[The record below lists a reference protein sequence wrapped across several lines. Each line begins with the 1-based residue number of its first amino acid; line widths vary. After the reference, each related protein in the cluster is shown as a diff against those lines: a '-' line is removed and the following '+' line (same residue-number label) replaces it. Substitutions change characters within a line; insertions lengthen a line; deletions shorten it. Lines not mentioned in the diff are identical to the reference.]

1 MRQKI
6 QSLLSELNH
15 GLVNREYILKTSLL
29 AMLAGENVL
38 LVGPPGTAKSMLARR
53 VAQGFAVDAHAE
65 SSDYFEYLLT
75 KFSTPEEIFGPLS
88 ITELKSD
95 RFKRNTAGYLPSVR
109 FVFLDEIFKAS
120 SSILNALLTILN
132 ERIYH
137 NGVVAEHTPLQGLV
151 AASNELPTGQEDLN
165 ALYDRFLMRCFVDY
179 VSDTQLLNLM
189 NTHNQGTAP
198 ALRHTITPQD
208 LADLQEKAKTIQ
220 IPDTIKQ
227 ALQAIWVQHKAVFK
241 EDNRETLSD
250 RRLLKALKIMC
261 FSAASNGRDA
271 VDLSDIFLL
280 KDSLWNHPDNRDAV
294 LTLINKTLKK
304 FNQQVPIS
312 SLNVLEMQDG
322 NGNWS
327 PVSSSN
333 TALQVSQTALA
344 QHSSVKTVIAA
355 AKGSVVK
362 GWVGS
367 GTQNDPLQVACL
379 DDLLDLSSEHIGN
392 KGYYFVQTADI
403 DGTAVKQW
411 QKIIFKGHYDG
422 QGFAIA
428 APDNVGVFSTVM
440 YGSSFSNIH
449 IPTNSRL
456 INTSDKLSKC
466 TITACSAGG
475 DLIYSSSS
483 FINGCTITACSAG
496 RGLIYSSSSIN
507 GCTITACSAEASLI
521 VSSNIDGCTITA
533 CSAGGSLIYSTYS
546 PFKTSSVLNCTISD
560 SLAAWFIIRLDNK
573 NADITNSTVSHCL
586 AGVDIAGV
594 DGRPYKNSSLTLN
607 NTARLDGFMVNETT
621 QLDASQWKQRY
632 FEGNLHWDFDTV
644 WQWDT
649 AKNHPVLQNCGV
661 SAMNKPAKAPLK
673 THTKKP
679 AEGMQDMLSHQLKN
693 NIWI

>member
-53 VAQGFAVDAHAE
+53 VAQGFAVDANSK

-179 VSDTQLLNLM
+179 VSDTQLLDLM

-280 KDSLWNHPDNRDAV
+280 KDSLWNHPDNIDAV
-294 LTLINKTLKK
+294 LTLINTTLKK

-344 QHSSVKTVIAA
+344 QHSSVKTVTAA

-379 DDLLDLSSEHIGN
+379 DDLLDLASEHIGN

-403 DGTAVKQW
+403 DGAAVKQW
-411 QKIIFKGHYDG
+411 QKITFGGHYDG

-428 APDNVGVFSTVM
+428 APDDVGIFSTVM
-440 YGSSFSNIH
+440 DGSSFSNIR

-456 INTSDKLSKC
+456 ISTSDKLSNC
-466 TITACSAGG
+466 I
-475 DLIYSSSS
+475 
-483 FINGCTITACSAG
+483 
-496 RGLIYSSSSIN
+496 
-507 GCTITACSAEASLI
+507 
-521 VSSNIDGCTITA
+521 ITA
-533 CSAGGSLIYSTYS
+533 CSAGGSLIYSSSITDCTITACSADKNLIYS
-546 PFKTSSVLNCTISD
+546 INGCTINGCTITACSAGASLIYFYNNTSSVVNCTIRD
-560 SLAAWFIIRLDNK
+560 SSAMTCIINSNNPCLDKVEKFI
-573 NADITNSTVSHCL
+573 VSNCFV
-586 AGVDIAGV
+586 GIGIAGINN
-594 DGRPYKNSSLTLN
+594 RPYIYARLTLN
-607 NTARLDGFMVNETT
+607 NTARLDGLMVNETT
-621 QLDASQWKQRY
+621 KLDASQWKQRY

-644 WQWDT
+644 WKWDT
-649 AKNHPVLQNCGV
+649 AKNLPVLQNCGV
-661 SAMNKPAKAPLK
+661 SAMNTSAKAPLN
-673 THTKKP
+673 THTKKA